1 MSTIELL
8 PGLSIKTEFAKL
20 PTMNDFFSAFFDLNQ
35 FTQAPLLGDYNAWL
49 VTLSYLVAF
58 VASFAALKIFDRALG
73 QRDKLRRRGW
83 QWATAF
89 VAGIGVW
96 SMHFIGMLAFELP
109 VVMGHTVVLTLV
121 SILPAILGNYFAYA
135 IQLHIK
141 YLSKKKRLSVTKDKT
156 LISLSGAILGAGIGL
171 MHYLGMA
178 AMVLPAEMRYH
189 VGWFF
194 SSILVAVVLGIIA
207 MATYRN
213 YQAPSK
219 HQRRSSRLQLIT
231 AFIISAAISG
241 MHYVAMIAARFYP
254 TTDTVYNQAGSHTQH
269 QWLIY
274 AIALS
279 VILIALFAWLSSAL
293 DKRLQNTSRAIRQS
307 DRKIREL
314 AFNDSLTGL
323 PNRRSLLEYLDSQ
336 PAQNQQGECLALFLL
351 DIDKFKVLN
360 NTLGPTLGDLL
371 LQSVTH
377 RLERI
382 PMDVHMVARPSSN
395 EFAAVARI
403 PCAGNPA
410 SAQSKALEL
419 ARVMQDNLQQPYS
432 LKDYRHRCSLSMGL
446 TLLNDTAVSAED
458 LLVQAALA
466 LSEAK
471 RSGLGQIQLYHREM
485 AEAIEKRVRIEADL
499 RYAIENNKQLEL
511 YLQPQLNAQRK
522 VIGAEALIR
531 WQHPD
536 FGFISPAEFIPLAEE
551 TGLIIGLGDWI
562 NEQGCQII
570 KQWQQLG
577 FNHLVLSINVSAPQF
592 QQLDF
597 VDKLNSLIRQH
608 DLPKG
613 SLKLEL
619 TESVLMQNVDD
630 VINKINELK
639 QLGIQF
645 ALDDFGTGY
654 SSLSYLMKLPFDVLK
669 IDVSFVRDMFESPQ
683 KEAIVQTI
691 VQLAHNLGLKVVAE
705 GVETEQHF
713 DYLVQLGCDYFQGY
727 LFSKP
732 IAEAEFRSHSLFSL

>member
-1 MSTIELL
+1 
-8 PGLSIKTEFAKL
+8 
-20 PTMNDFFSAFFDLNQ
+20 MNDVFAAFFDLNQ
-35 FTQAPLLGDYNAWL
+35 FSQAPLAGAYNGWL
-49 VTLSYLVAF
+49 VTLSYVVAF
-58 VASFAALKIFDRALG
+58 VASFAALKIFERALG
-73 QRDKLRRRGW
+73 QRHTIRRRGW
-83 QWATAF
+83 QLATAF

-109 VVMGHTVVLTLV
+109 IPMSHGVTLTLV
-121 SILPAILGNYFAYA
+121 SILPAIAGNYVAYA
-135 IQLHIK
+135 FQLQV
-141 YLSKKKRLSVTKDKT
+141 KRLAERKRLNAAHEKFM
-156 LISLSGAILGAGIGL
+156 IIAAGAFLGAGIGL
-171 MHYLGMA
+171 MHYIGMA
-178 AMVLPAEMRYH
+178 AMQLQAELRYH
-189 VGWFF
+189 VGWFLT
-194 SSILVAVVLGIIA
+194 SIVVAVALGIVA

-213 YQAPSK
+213 YQRPN
-219 HQRRSSRLQLIT
+219 QRRERLNRVQIST
-231 AFIISAAISG
+231 ALIISAAISG

-254 TTDTVYNQAGSHTQH
+254 TASMSLNQNAGHEQH
-269 QWLIY
+269 QWLVY
-274 AIALS
+274 AISLS
-279 VILIALFAWLSSAL
+279 VALIAVIAWVSSVL
-293 DKRLQNTSRAIRQS
+293 DKRLQSTTRAIRQS
-307 DRKIREL
+307 DKKIREL

-323 PNRRSLLEYLDSQ
+323 PNRRSLLEYLQQQ
-336 PAQNQQGECLALFLL
+336 PPQNEKGDCLALFLL
-351 DIDKFKVLN
+351 DIDKFKILN

-382 PMDVHMVARPSSN
+382 PMDIHMVARPSSN

-403 PCAGNPA
+403 PCTGNPA
-410 SAQSKALEL
+410 AAQSKALEL
-419 ARVMQDNLQQPYS
+419 ARAMQDNLQQPYS
-432 LKDYRHRCSLSMGL
+432 LKDYRHRCSLSMGV
-446 TLLNDTAVSAED
+446 TLLNGSVNSAED
-458 LLVQAALA
+458 LMVQAALA

-471 RSGLGQIQLYHREM
+471 RTGLGQIQLYHRDM
-485 AEAIEKRVRIEADL
+485 ADAIEKRVRIEADL
-499 RYAIENNKQLEL
+499 RYAIEHSEQLEL

-531 WQHPD
+531 WQHPE
-536 FGFISPAEFIPLAEE
+536 FGFVSPAEFIPLAEE

-562 NEQGCQII
+562 NEQACQII

-577 FNHLVLSINVSAPQF
+577 FSHLVLSVNVSAPQF

-597 VDKLNSLIRQH
+597 VDKLNTLMH
-608 DLPKG
+608 HYDLPQG
-613 SLKLEL
+613 SLKIEL

-630 VINKINELK
+630 VVSKISELK

-654 SSLSYLMKLPFDVLK
+654 SSLSYLMRLPFDVLK

-705 GVETEQHF
+705 GVETEKHF
-713 DYLVQLGCDYFQGY
+713 DYLSSLGCDYFQGY

-732 IAEAEFRSHSLFSL
+732 VAESEFRSQSFIN

>member
-1 MSTIELL
+1 
-8 PGLSIKTEFAKL
+8 
-20 PTMNDFFSAFFDLNQ
+20 MNDLLAQFFDLNQ
-35 FTQAPLLGDYNAWL
+35 FSQVPLAGEYNNWL
-49 VTLSYLVAF
+49 VALSYIVAF
-58 VASFAALKIFDRALG
+58 VASFAALKIFARALG
-73 QRDKLRRRGW
+73 QRNALRREGW
-83 QWATAF
+83 QLATAF

-96 SMHFIGMLAFELP
+96 SMHFIGMLAFELT
-109 VVMGHTVVLTLV
+109 VVMNHGVALTLL
-121 SILPAILGNYFAYA
+121 SILPAIAGNYAAYSL
-135 IQLHIK
+135 QLQIK
-141 YLSKKKRLSVTKDKT
+141 RLGERKRLSALREKS
-156 LISLSGAILGAGIGL
+156 LIVVSGSLLGAGIGL
-171 MHYLGMA
+171 MHYIGMA
-178 AMVLPAEMRYH
+178 AMQLPAELRYD
-189 VGWFF
+189 VGWFVT
-194 SSILVAVVLGIIA
+194 SIVVAVVLGVIA
-207 MATYRN
+207 MTTYRH
-213 YQAPSK
+213 YLLSGSHGK
-219 HQRRSSRLQLIT
+219 RSNRLQLST
-231 AFIISAAISG
+231 ALIIAVAISS
-241 MHYVAMIAARFYP
+241 MHYIAMIAARFYP
-254 TTDTVYNQAGSHTQH
+254 TSATALNTGSSHAQH

-403 PCAGNPA
+403 PYDGNPA

-419 ARVMQDNLQQPYS
+419 ARLMQDNLQQPYS

-446 TLLNDTAVSAED
+446 TLLNDSAVSAEN

-499 RYAIENNKQLEL
+499 RYAIENNEQLEL

-531 WQHPD
+531 WQHPE
-536 FGFISPAEFIPLAEE
+536 FGFVSPAEFIPLAEE

-562 NEQGCQII
+562 NEQACQII

-597 VDKLNSLIRQH
+597 VDKLNTLIHHYQ
-608 DLPKG
+608 LPQG
-613 SLKLEL
+613 SLKIEL

-630 VINKINELK
+630 VINKIDELK

-705 GVETEQHF
+705 GVETEKHF
-713 DYLVQLGCDYFQGY
+713 DYLSSLGCDYFQGY

-732 IAEAEFRSHSLFSL
+732 VAESEFRSHSLILQ

>member
-1 MSTIELL
+1 
-8 PGLSIKTEFAKL
+8 
-20 PTMNDFFSAFFDLNQ
+20 MNDLLAQFFDLNQ
-35 FTQAPLLGDYNAWL
+35 FSQVPLAGEYNNWL
-49 VTLSYLVAF
+49 VALSYIVAF
-58 VASFAALKIFDRALG
+58 VASFAALKIFARALG
-73 QRDKLRRRGW
+73 QRNGLRRKGW
-83 QWATAF
+83 QLATAF

-109 VVMGHTVVLTLV
+109 VVMNHGVALTLL
-121 SILPAILGNYFAYA
+121 SILPAIAGNYAAYSL
-135 IQLHIK
+135 QLQIK
-141 YLSKKKRLSVTKDKT
+141 RLAERKRLSALHEKS
-156 LISLSGAILGAGIGL
+156 LIVASGSLLGAGIGL
-171 MHYLGMA
+171 MHYIGMA
-178 AMVLPAEMRYH
+178 AMQLPAELRYD
-189 VGWFF
+189 VGWFTT
-194 SSILVAVVLGIIA
+194 SIVVAVVLGIIA

-213 YQAPSK
+213 YQVPTRQGGHSN
-219 HQRRSSRLQLIT
+219 RLQLST
-231 AFIISAAISG
+231 ALIIAAAISG

-254 TTDTVYNQAGSHTQH
+254 TSAAELITGSGHDQH

-403 PCAGNPA
+403 PCDGNPA

-419 ARVMQDNLQQPYS
+419 ARLMQDNLQQPYS

-446 TLLNDTAVSAED
+446 TLLNDSAVSAEN

-499 RYAIENNKQLEL
+499 RYAIENNEQLEL

-562 NEQGCQII
+562 NEQACQII

-705 GVETEQHF
+705 GVETEKHF
-713 DYLVQLGCDYFQGY
+713 DYLSSLGCDYFQGY

-732 IAEAEFRSHSLFSL
+732 VAESEFRSHSLILE

>member
-1 MSTIELL
+1 
-8 PGLSIKTEFAKL
+8 
-20 PTMNDFFSAFFDLNQ
+20 MNDLLAQFFDLNQ
-35 FTQAPLLGDYNAWL
+35 FSQVPLAGEYNNWL
-49 VTLSYLVAF
+49 VALSYIVAF
-58 VASFAALKIFDRALG
+58 VASFAALKIFARALG
-73 QRDKLRRRGW
+73 QRNALRREGW
-83 QWATAF
+83 QLATAF

-96 SMHFIGMLAFELP
+96 SMHFIGMLAFELT
-109 VVMGHTVVLTLV
+109 VVMNHGVALTLL
-121 SILPAILGNYFAYA
+121 SILPAIAGNYAAYSL
-135 IQLHIK
+135 QLQIK
-141 YLSKKKRLSVTKDKT
+141 RLGERKRLSALREKS
-156 LISLSGAILGAGIGL
+156 LIVVSGSLLGAGIGL
-171 MHYLGMA
+171 MHYIGMA
-178 AMVLPAEMRYH
+178 AMQLPAELRYD
-189 VGWFF
+189 VGWFVT
-194 SSILVAVVLGIIA
+194 SIVVAVVLGVIA
-207 MATYRN
+207 MTTYRH
-213 YQAPSK
+213 YLLSGSHGK
-219 HQRRSSRLQLIT
+219 RSNRLQLST
-231 AFIISAAISG
+231 ALIIAVAISS
-241 MHYVAMIAARFYP
+241 MHYIAMIAARFYP
-254 TTDTVYNQAGSHTQH
+254 TSATALNTGSSHAQH

-403 PCAGNPA
+403 PYDGNPA

-419 ARVMQDNLQQPYS
+419 ARLMQDNLQQPYS

-446 TLLNDTAVSAED
+446 TLLNDSAVSAEN

-531 WQHPD
+531 WQHPE
-536 FGFISPAEFIPLAEE
+536 FGFVSPAEFIPLAEE

-562 NEQGCQII
+562 NEQACQII

-597 VDKLNSLIRQH
+597 VDKLNTLIHHYQ
-608 DLPKG
+608 LPQG
-613 SLKLEL
+613 SLKIEL

-705 GVETEQHF
+705 GVETEKHF
-713 DYLVQLGCDYFQGY
+713 DYLSSLGCDYFQGY

-732 IAEAEFRSHSLFSL
+732 VAESEFRSHSLILQ

>member
-1 MSTIELL
+1 
-8 PGLSIKTEFAKL
+8 
-20 PTMNDFFSAFFDLNQ
+20 MNDLLAQFFDLNQ
-35 FTQAPLLGDYNAWL
+35 FSQAPLAGEYNNWL
-49 VTLSYLVAF
+49 VALSYIVAF
-58 VASFAALKIFDRALG
+58 VASFAALTIFARALG
-73 QRDKLRRRGW
+73 QRNGLRRKGW
-83 QWATAF
+83 QLATAF

-109 VVMGHTVVLTLV
+109 VVMKHGVALTLL
-121 SILPAILGNYFAYA
+121 SILPAIAGNYAAYSL
-135 IQLHIK
+135 QLQIK
-141 YLSKKKRLSVTKDKT
+141 RLAERKRLSALHEKS
-156 LISLSGAILGAGIGL
+156 LIVASGSLLGAGIGL
-171 MHYLGMA
+171 MHYIGMA
-178 AMVLPAEMRYH
+178 AMQLPAELRYDI
-189 VGWFF
+189 GWFVT
-194 SSILVAVVLGIIA
+194 SIVVAVVLGVIA
-207 MATYRN
+207 MTTYRH
-213 YQAPSK
+213 YLLSGSHGK
-219 HQRRSSRLQLIT
+219 RSNRLQLST
-231 AFIISAAISG
+231 ALIIAVAISS
-241 MHYVAMIAARFYP
+241 MHYIAMIAARFYP
-254 TTDTVYNQAGSHTQH
+254 TSATALNTGSSHAQH

-403 PCAGNPA
+403 PYDGNPA

-419 ARVMQDNLQQPYS
+419 ARLMQDNLQQPYS

-446 TLLNDTAVSAED
+446 TLLNDSAVSAEN

-499 RYAIENNKQLEL
+499 RYAIENNEQLEL

-531 WQHPD
+531 WQHPE
-536 FGFISPAEFIPLAEE
+536 FGFVSPAEFIPLAEE

-562 NEQGCQII
+562 NEQACQII

-597 VDKLNSLIRQH
+597 VDKLNTLIHHYQ
-608 DLPKG
+608 LPQG
-613 SLKLEL
+613 SLKIEL

-630 VINKINELK
+630 VINKIDELK

-654 SSLSYLMKLPFDVLK
+654 SSLSYLMRLPFDVLK
-669 IDVSFVRDMFESPQ
+669 IDVAFVRDMFESPQ

-705 GVETEQHF
+705 GVETEKHF
-713 DYLVQLGCDYFQGY
+713 DYLSSLGCDYFQGY

-732 IAEAEFRSHSLFSL
+732 VAESEFRSHSLILQ

>member
-1 MSTIELL
+1 
-8 PGLSIKTEFAKL
+8 
-20 PTMNDFFSAFFDLNQ
+20 MNDLLAQFFDLNQ
-35 FTQAPLLGDYNAWL
+35 FSQVPLAGEYNNWL
-49 VTLSYLVAF
+49 VALSYIVAF
-58 VASFAALKIFDRALG
+58 VASFAALKIFARALG
-73 QRDKLRRRGW
+73 QRNALRRKGW
-83 QWATAF
+83 QLATAF

-109 VVMGHTVVLTLV
+109 VVMNHGVALTLM
-121 SILPAILGNYFAYA
+121 SILPAIAGNYAAYSL
-135 IQLHIK
+135 QLQIK
-141 YLSKKKRLSVTKDKT
+141 RLAERKRLSASHEKS
-156 LISLSGAILGAGIGL
+156 LIVASGSLLGAGIGL
-171 MHYLGMA
+171 MHYIGMA
-178 AMVLPAEMRYH
+178 AMQLPAELRYD
-189 VGWFF
+189 VGWFTT
-194 SSILVAVVLGIIA
+194 SIVVAVVLGIIA

-213 YQAPSK
+213 YQVPT
-219 HQRRSSRLQLIT
+219 RRGGHSNRLQLST
-231 AFIISAAISG
+231 ALIIAAAISG

-254 TTDTVYNQAGSHTQH
+254 TSAAELITGSGHDQH

-382 PMDVHMVARPSSN
+382 PMDIHMVARPSSN

-403 PCAGNPA
+403 PCDGNPA

-419 ARVMQDNLQQPYS
+419 ARLMQDNLQQPYS

-446 TLLNDTAVSAED
+446 TLLNDSAVSAEN

-499 RYAIENNKQLEL
+499 RYAIENNEQLEL
-511 YLQPQLNAQRK
+511 YLQPQLNEQRK

-531 WQHPD
+531 WQHPE
-536 FGFISPAEFIPLAEE
+536 FGFVSPAEFIPLAEE

-562 NEQGCQII
+562 NEQACQII

-597 VDKLNSLIRQH
+597 VDKLNTLIHHYQ
-608 DLPKG
+608 LPQG
-613 SLKLEL
+613 SLKIEL

-630 VINKINELK
+630 VINKIDELK

-654 SSLSYLMKLPFDVLK
+654 SSLSYLMRLPFDVLK
-669 IDVSFVRDMFESPQ
+669 IDVAFVRDMFESPQ

-705 GVETEQHF
+705 GVETEKHF
-713 DYLVQLGCDYFQGY
+713 DYLSSLGCDYFQGY

-732 IAEAEFRSHSLFSL
+732 VAESEFRLHSM

>member
-1 MSTIELL
+1 
-8 PGLSIKTEFAKL
+8 
-20 PTMNDFFSAFFDLNQ
+20 MNDLLAQFFDLNQ
-35 FTQAPLLGDYNAWL
+35 FSQVPLAGEYNNWL
-49 VTLSYLVAF
+49 VALSYIVAF
-58 VASFAALKIFDRALG
+58 VASFAALKIFARALG
-73 QRDKLRRRGW
+73 QRNGLRRKGW
-83 QWATAF
+83 QLATAF

-109 VVMGHTVVLTLV
+109 VVMNHGVALILL
-121 SILPAILGNYFAYA
+121 SILPAIAGNYAAYSL
-135 IQLHIK
+135 QLQIK
-141 YLSKKKRLSVTKDKT
+141 RLAERKRLSALHEKS
-156 LISLSGAILGAGIGL
+156 LIVASGSLLGAGIGL
-171 MHYLGMA
+171 MHYIGMA
-178 AMVLPAEMRYH
+178 AMQLPAELRYD
-189 VGWFF
+189 VGWFTT
-194 SSILVAVVLGIIA
+194 SIVVAVVLGIIA

-213 YQAPSK
+213 YQVPTRQGGHSN
-219 HQRRSSRLQLIT
+219 RLQLST
-231 AFIISAAISG
+231 ALIIAAAISG

-254 TTDTVYNQAGSHTQH
+254 TSAAELITGSGHDQH

-403 PCAGNPA
+403 PYDGNPA

-419 ARVMQDNLQQPYS
+419 ARLMQDNLQQPYS

-446 TLLNDTAVSAED
+446 TLLNDSAVSAEN

-499 RYAIENNKQLEL
+499 RYAIENNEQLEL

-531 WQHPD
+531 WQHPE
-536 FGFISPAEFIPLAEE
+536 FGFVSPAEFIPLAEE

-562 NEQGCQII
+562 NEQACQII

-705 GVETEQHF
+705 GVETEKHF
-713 DYLVQLGCDYFQGY
+713 DYLSSLGCDYFQGY

-732 IAEAEFRSHSLFSL
+732 VAESEFRSHSLILE